1 MQADRSDTGNSI
13 AEIHH
18 PPRYQERLQS
28 SDSFARCTININ
40 LLLDRI
46 SRSLAKCTKVPF
58 SCCFFSRDGFS
69 KRLGDPL
76 VENAGLE
83 VNRSEVC
90 VKQGHSSWSIPNT
103 CCRIPGREIYCITI
117 VSCS

>member
-18 PPRYQERLQS
+18 PPQYQERLQS

-40 LLLDRI
+40 HLLDRI
-46 SRSLAKCTKVPF
+46 SRSPAKYQSSF
-58 SCCFFSRDGFS
+58 LLLFFSLDGFS

-90 VKQGHSSWSIPNT
+90 VKQGTLHGRFPIHAVGYLGGKSIA
-103 CCRIPGREIYCITI
+103 
-117 VSCS
+117 